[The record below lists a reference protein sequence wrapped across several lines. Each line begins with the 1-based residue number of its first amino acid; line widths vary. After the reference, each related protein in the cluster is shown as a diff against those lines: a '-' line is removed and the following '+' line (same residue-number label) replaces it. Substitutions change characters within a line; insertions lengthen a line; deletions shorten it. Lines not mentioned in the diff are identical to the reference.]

1 MKSGIAAAHG
11 EEIPV
16 MHDDAPDLAGHEE
29 LFGDYAFGMDLE
41 RLSRP
46 LVLPAA
52 LASLAAWIPFLLVDR
67 HLFPGNDLVTALR
80 LGLTVVGAGVLALLA
95 LPRVRENSHVLL
107 LALFAYLNLS
117 AGAILGLVGG
127 DPVYL
132 GGFSIIL
139 LILPMAPLGRKNSL
153 WLIALSIALFA
164 ALGLCRGMRF
174 DTPQRL
180 YGLFNFAEATLIA
193 VVAAVLLERARRD
206 NFVAQQTIHLSNIQL
221 QRVQLKLMEANRSLE
236 TTADELRRT
245 NEELR
250 QVNDLKSS
258 ILAVA
263 AHDLKNP
270 LQVVTGFSK
279 LLRRRIKEDRKG
291 IEQLEMIISASEKMV
306 TLINELLDT
315 VVIDTGR
322 LQLVEEEL
330 LLGPLAESVVSL
342 NRPLAA
348 RKGQTLVLE
357 PGEGCR
363 VRGDRLRLQQVMDNL
378 VSNAVKFSPPG
389 GVIFLRLCRENG
401 EVRFEVHDR
410 GPGLSE
416 GDRERVFGRFQR
428 LSARPTGGEH
438 STGLGLSIVKDLVE
452 LHRGSVEVE
461 SEPGQGAVFRVRIP
475 ALPAPAPPP
484 PPNPE

>member
-1 MKSGIAAAHG
+1 MPEEAAAPG
-11 EEIPV
+11 EGNPA
-16 MHDDAPDLAGHEE
+16 MNDSAPELTGHEE
-29 LFGDYAFGMDLE
+29 LFGDYAFRMDLE

-52 LASLAAWIPFLLVDR
+52 LASLVAWLPFLLLDR
-67 HLFPGNDLVTALR
+67 SLFPGNDLVTSLR
-80 LGLTVVGAGVLALLA
+80 VGLSTVGAGVLILA
-95 LPRVRENSHVLL
+95 AFPRVREHSHVLL
-107 LALFAYLNLS
+107 MALFAYLNLS

-132 GGFSIIL
+132 GGLSIIL
-139 LILPMAPLGRKNSL
+139 LILPMAPLGRKNAL
-153 WLIALSIALFA
+153 WLIALSVALFA

-180 YGLFNFAEATLIA
+180 YGLFNFAEAALIA
-193 VVAAVLLERARRD
+193 IVAAVLLERARRG

-221 QRVQLKLMEANRSLE
+221 QRVQLKLLEANMSLE

-279 LLRRRIKEDRKG
+279 LLRRRVREDRKA
-291 IEQLEMIISASEKMV
+291 IEQLEMIIAASEKMV

-330 LLGPLAESVVSL
+330 PLAPLAESVISL
-342 NRPLAA
+342 NKPLAS

-357 PGEGCR
+357 ACEECR

-389 GVIFLRLCRENG
+389 GVIFLRLYPANG

-452 LHRGSVEVE
+452 LHRGTVEVE
-461 SEPGQGAVFRVRIP
+461 SEPGQGAVFRVRLP
-475 ALPAPAPPP
+475 ALPDNPPQTATP
-484 PPNPE
+484 PI